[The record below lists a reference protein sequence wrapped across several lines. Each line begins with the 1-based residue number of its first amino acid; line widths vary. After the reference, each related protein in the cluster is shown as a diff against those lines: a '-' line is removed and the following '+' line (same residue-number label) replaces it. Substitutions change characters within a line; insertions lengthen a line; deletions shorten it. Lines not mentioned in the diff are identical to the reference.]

1 MPGAFNMD
9 HVQPITPIWFQKIF
23 NFFTFILGGQFLL
36 PQRANMHK
44 REFSQLQNWMR
55 QRVRRKAVICGGP
68 FRRRS
73 HFWGS
78 RRSQKKQEPQEAIT
92 GQLTR
97 SPTLSSSP
105 NPSRQLPAKVLSSVP
120 SIDDVR
126 MWSGYPN

>member
-1 MPGAFNMD
+1 MTGTFKLD
-9 HVQPITPIWFQKIF
+9 HLHPAEPILFWKFSYF
-23 NFFTFILGGQFLL
+23 STFILGSHFLL
-36 PQRANMHK
+36 PKRANMQK